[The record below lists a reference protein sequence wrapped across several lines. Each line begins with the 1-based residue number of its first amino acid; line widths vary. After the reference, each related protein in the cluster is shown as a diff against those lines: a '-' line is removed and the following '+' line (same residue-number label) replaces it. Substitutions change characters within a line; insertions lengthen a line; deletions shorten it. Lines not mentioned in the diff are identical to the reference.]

1 MTMEREL
8 RGILEAFAA
17 SGWDELAV
25 PARRFLAGALTAP
38 ALREAVLRAQAV
50 CGIAAA
56 PSTRSIPGR
65 LCCWK
70 ASGNCVTKREHSLNL
85 LSK

>member
-50 CGIAAA
+50 CGNCGCALDALYPRA
-56 PSTRSIPGR
+56 LVLLEGFGQ
-65 LCCWK
+65 LCDK
-70 ASGNCVTKREHSLNL
+70 TGT
-85 LSK
+85 